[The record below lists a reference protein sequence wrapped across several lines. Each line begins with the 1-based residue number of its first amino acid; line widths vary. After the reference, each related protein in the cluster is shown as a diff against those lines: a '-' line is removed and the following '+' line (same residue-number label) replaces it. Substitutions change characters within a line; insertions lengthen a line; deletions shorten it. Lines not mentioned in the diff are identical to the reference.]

1 MILDMSLVTFAL
13 LGVLLLFAIL
23 SRIWRD
29 QTMGIPQAD
38 EADASKLA
46 SQSAA
51 IDNVAEKENSLT

>member
-13 LGVLLLFAIL
+13 LGVLVLFAIL

-29 QTMGIPQAD
+29 QTMGTPQAD
-38 EADASKLA
+38 ERDTAKLE

-51 IDNVAEKENSLT
+51 IDKVAEKENPFA